1 MLKKI
6 TFTFMFTKILKIVL
20 ICLLPIF
27 VVAQNSI
34 GLPEVSNYSKQI
46 YGGGLQNWKIRQD
59 KNGIVYF
66 ANNEGLLTYNGKYWN
81 LYPLPNK
88 TIVHSIEIA
97 EDGRIYV
104 GGQDEVGYFTPSL
117 NGKLEFHSLLPLF
130 PDGRK
135 SFGDMWDIISFE
147 KDVFFRTNKG
157 IYKLSGN
164 KVVVYNPQSEWGFMA
179 KCLGKLYAQ
188 DATLGLQVWEN
199 GFWRPV
205 NNQTILK
212 KNDPVT
218 GMITLPGN
226 AAMLTTLRSG
236 LFILDSN
243 GIRSTAVTNKDLFRD
258 SRIYAASSVNNTQI
272 ALATSSNGL
281 IIIDQ
286 QGNIVQRI
294 AKPEGLQNNNVL
306 SLLADAQGNIWLGLD
321 NGIDMIDYNSAVKT
335 INPMQQNGS
344 GYTALIYQENLYIGT
359 TNSLYSTSL
368 QNQKDLSF
376 SLGNFSEVAN
386 TEGQTWGLAAINNH
400 LLLGHHEGA
409 FEIKKNVAF
418 KINSNAGFWN
428 FSSSN
433 NGSSMVAGTYTG
445 IEIFDF
451 INNEISKS
459 FKIPDFLESSRYLA
473 IDAENNIWVSHPY
486 HGIFKL
492 VVNPGGKVIIQKY
505 TESSGLPSLLNNHI
519 FKIKNQI
526 VAATIKGIYVY
537 NKQNN
542 LFEASAYYKKIL
554 GNQSIRYLKES
565 PAGNLW
571 FIHDKN
577 LSVIDFSSKNPS
589 VIPVPELNNKIL
601 SGFEFVY
608 PYNESNVFVGGEKG
622 FFLINYEKY
631 KSNLHKIA
639 VQVRTVKISGVK
651 DSLLFAGYFQE
662 VNKAQVQSDNIPSLA
677 YSWKTIRFEF
687 SANVFADAADLQYA
701 YRLKGFDNKWS
712 EWSNRTDKEYS
723 NLNAG
728 TYTFEVKVR
737 DNVNA
742 ESEVAV
748 FSFKML
754 PPWYFTKVALF
765 IYFLFF
771 LAGMYILYKWL
782 KRKFRMQQQRYEI
795 EQARLK
801 YIHDLEQNKTKN
813 EITELQN
820 EKLEADLSFKN
831 AELAAAAMHL
841 VKKGELL
848 TKIKKDLSQVTKD
861 MRNPETIAAIKQ
873 VVKKVGDDDKLDE
886 EWETFARHFDAVHSD
901 YLTNLKNKHSNLTSN
916 ELKLCANLR
925 MNLSTKEIAQLMNIS
940 VRGVEI
946 SRYRLRK
953 KLGINSAINLFDY
966 LIKI

>member
-1 MLKKI
+1 MLP
-6 TFTFMFTKILKIVL
+6 FLVQ
-20 ICLLPIF
+20 
-27 VVAQNSI
+27 AQNTI
-34 GLPEVSNYSKQI
+34 GLPEVSNYSKQL
-46 YGGGLQNWKIRQD
+46 YGGGLQNWKVRQD
-59 KNGIVYF
+59 KNRIVYF

-97 EDGRIYV
+97 ESGRIYV
-104 GGQDEVGYFTPSL
+104 GGQDEVGYFEHSS
-117 NGKLEFHSLLPLF
+117 NGKLEYHSLLENF
-130 PDGRK
+130 PEGRK

-157 IYKLSGN
+157 IYKLSGE
-164 KVVVYNPQSEWGFMA
+164 KVTVYNPQIEWMFMA
-179 KCLGKLYAQ
+179 KCQGKLYAQ
-188 DATLGLQVWEN
+188 EAQLGLQVWEN
-199 GFWRPV
+199 GFWRTL
-205 NNQTILK
+205 NNQDALK
-212 KNDPVT
+212 TNDPVT
-218 GMITLPGN
+218 GMIALPGA
-226 AAMLTTLRSG
+226 AAMIITLRSG
-236 LFILDSN
+236 LFMLDGS
-243 GIRSTAVTNKDLFRD
+243 GLRSMALANLDLFAA
-258 SRIYAASSVNNTQI
+258 SRIYAASAVNNTHI
-272 ALATSSNGL
+272 ALGTSSNGL
-281 IIIDQ
+281 LIIDQ
-286 QGNIVQRI
+286 QGNIVQKI
-294 AKPEGLQNNNVL
+294 AKAEGLQNNNVL

-344 GYTALIYQENLYIGT
+344 GYTALIHEENLYIGT
-359 TNSLYSTSL
+359 TNSLYSTTL

-376 SLGNFSEVAN
+376 SLGRFVEVLH

-409 FEIKKNVAF
+409 FEIKKNVAL
-418 KINSNAGFWN
+418 KINANSGFWN
-428 FSSSN
+428 FNILNKGNSI
-433 NGSSMVAGTYTG
+433 VAGTYNG

-451 INNEISKS
+451 KNKEIKS
-459 FKIPDFLESSRYLA
+459 AFKIPDFLESSRYIA

-492 VVNPGGKVIIQKY
+492 TPKVNNTYNIQKF

-526 VAATIKGIYVY
+526 VAATTNGIFVY
-537 NKQNN
+537 NKQKN
-542 LFEASAYYKKIL
+542 LFETSAFYKKIL
-554 GNQSIRYLKES
+554 GNQSVRYLKES

-577 LSVIDFSSKNPS
+577 LSVIDFSAKNPL
-589 VIPVPELNNKIL
+589 VIPIPELNNKIL

-622 FFLINYEKY
+622 FFLVNYEKY
-631 KSNLHKIA
+631 KSNLQKIT
-639 VQVRTVKISGVK
+639 VQVRTVKISGNK
-651 DSLLFAGYFQE
+651 DSLLFGGYFQQ
-662 VNKAQVQSDNIPSLA
+662 VNKAQVQLNKIPSLA
-677 YSWKTIRFEF
+677 ASWKTIRFEF

-737 DNVNA
+737 NNVNA
-742 ESEVAV
+742 ESEVAG

-754 PPWYFTKVALF
+754 PPWYITKVALF

-901 YLTNLKNKHSNLTSN
+901 YLTNLKNKHGNLTSN

-953 KLGINSAINLFDY
+953 KLGISSAINLFDY